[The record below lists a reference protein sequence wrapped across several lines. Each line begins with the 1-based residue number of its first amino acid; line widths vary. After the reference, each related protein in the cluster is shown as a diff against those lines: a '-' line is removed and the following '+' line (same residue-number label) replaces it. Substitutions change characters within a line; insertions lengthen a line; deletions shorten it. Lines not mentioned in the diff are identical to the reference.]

1 MNKSSIEKVYSNKYL
16 VVMIPCFNEEATIA
30 EVIKSIPIKIV
41 GINKIDIVIID
52 DACSDNTVKIAKSC
66 GVKHFVQNGANKGLA
81 KTFVRGL
88 NYSLGLGADIIVNT
102 DGDNQYPQ
110 QDIPKLIEPIL
121 KGQAD
126 IAIGDRQTSK
136 IPHFSF
142 SKKCFQKF
150 GSAVVRKFSN
160 TNVPDAVS
168 GFRAFSREAAM
179 QLHVFTDYTYTI
191 ETLIQAGRQKF
202 AIVSIP
208 IQTNPKTRDS
218 RLVKSIFSY
227 LKQSTATMFRIFA
240 IYEPLKVFTYIGVL
254 ISIPGIF
261 LVGRFFYH
269 YVQGNGSGHIQ
280 SVIVGSIIIII
291 GFQTIMF
298 GLVASLIAINRT
310 LSEEI
315 LHQTK
320 KLILGVK

>member
-1 MNKSSIEKVYSNKYL
+1 
-16 VVMIPCFNEEATIA
+16 MIPCYNEEATIA
-30 EVIKSIPIKIV
+30 EVINSIPKKIV

-52 DACSDNTVKIAKSC
+52 DACFDNTVKIAKKC

-88 NYSLGLGADIIVNT
+88 NYSLRLGADIIVNT

-110 QDIPKLIEPIL
+110 KDIPKLIEPIL
-121 KGQAD
+121 KGRAD
-126 IAIGDRQTSK
+126 IVIGNRQTNK
-136 IPHFSF
+136 IAHFSPT
-142 SKKCFQKF
+142 KKLFQKL
-150 GSAVVRKFSN
+150 GSAVVRAFSQ

-168 GFRAFSREAAM
+168 GFRAFSRECAM
-179 QLHVFTDYTYTI
+179 KLHVYSDYTYTI

-208 IQTNPKTRDS
+208 ITTNPKTRES

-227 LKQSTATMFRIFA
+227 LKQSTGTIFRIFA

-261 LVGRFFYH
+261 LVARFFY
-269 YVQGNGSGHIQ
+269 YYYLGNGNGHIQ

-298 GLVASLIAINRT
+298 GLVASLIAVNRT
-310 LSEEI
+310 LSEDI
-315 LHQTK
+315 LYQTK
-320 KLILGVK
+320 KLLTQKV